1 MVPRLHFYRSR
12 HLFLCPDME
21 QVGAAMMQ
29 RKYYN
34 VLTWS
39 GFVLWFYCF
48 GDKCWAIKTGIPV
61 FSHSYHQVPSSV
73 YYYFHMEFT
82 VQYQENIN
90 FFLFSFLSCIF
101 RTWVCRSMFSAE
113 ERRRKKEVS
122 MHGVTHS
129 WPVYVN
135 TQALAPTK
143 LRSCVKVEVAVPSWA
158 PQGVPNTSLLLI
170 VLMVSVDV
178 QQIQLEPTHT
188 NLN

>member
-1 MVPRLHFYRSR
+1 MCWREVA
-12 HLFLCPDME
+12 LFCD
-21 QVGAAMMQ
+21 
-29 RKYYN
+29 
-34 VLTWS
+34 
-39 GFVLWFYCF
+39 
-48 GDKCWAIKTGIPV
+48 
-61 FSHSYHQVPSSV
+61 
-73 YYYFHMEFT
+73 FT
-82 VQYQENIN
+82 VLGTSVERSKQAYPCSLTATIKYHRLCIIIFIWSSLFSIKKISP

-101 RTWVCRSMFSAE
+101 RTWVCRSMFSTK

-135 TQALAPTK
+135 TQALAHTK